1 MWLAAAAQYLQ
12 AVVRGYLLRKSDNR
26 DLLRARLDAY
36 SKWTPATLFRAYCK
50 FAQQTTTARA
60 FKGAKLEIGVFCAK
74 NTVVQTSLAYI
85 CVYLQ
90 IGTCNMSAYQHY
102 TSWRNTLT
110 KHLLF
115 ACA

>member
-1 MWLAAAAQYLQ
+1 MGKRAHSRHLKEEPGIHHRKQAISNNNAAAAQYLQ

-60 FKGAKLEIGVFCAK
+60 FKGAKLETSVFCAE
-74 NTVVQTSLAYI
+74 TRSRRL
-85 CVYLQ
+85 
-90 IGTCNMSAYQHY
+90 H
-102 TSWRNTLT
+102 W
-110 KHLLF
+110 HLSVF
-115 ACA
+115 IAK

>member
-1 MWLAAAAQYLQ
+1 MGKRAHSKHLKGEPGVNHRKQAISNNNAAAAQYLQ

-74 NTVVQTSLAYI
+74 NTVVQTHWHI
-85 CVYLQ
+85 
-90 IGTCNMSAYQHY
+90 SAFI
-102 TSWRNTLT
+102 S
-110 KHLLF
+110 K
-115 ACA
+115 